1 MAESHRIGR
10 LARAA
15 GLPTATL
22 RYYEQLGLI
31 TPHTRSAANYRE
43 YGDEA
48 LARLHFIRRAQALG
62 FTLHE
67 IGELLS
73 LHAQPEADSAAVK
86 ALAHT
91 RLADI
96 DQKIADLTRMRAG
109 LTALADCCPGHG
121 ATRHCPILAAL
132 TDAPPACEEPG
143 REEPTP

>member
-1 MAESHRIGR
+1 MATSQRIGA

-15 GLPTATL
+15 GLPAATL
-22 RYYEQLGLI
+22 RYYEQIGLI
-31 TPHTRSAANYRE
+31 APQARSAANYRE
-43 YGDEA
+43 YGAES
-48 LARLHFIRRAQALG
+48 LTRLRFIRRAQALG

-86 ALAHT
+86 SLAEL

-109 LTALADCCPGHG
+109 LTTLTQRCPGHG
-121 ATRHCPILAAL
+121 DTRHCPILVAL
-132 TDAPPACEEPG
+132 IDDTA
-143 REEPTP
+143 EPTLS